1 MKCKERKMDKK
12 LIRRSRRQGSLE
24 NCEIDKNDAFQQE
37 ILCSWPELFSIP
49 DDMAAE
55 INLRAGFL
63 QISTPGMTTNE
74 FGNKVNALKHQG
86 LIPGGIRPHHLLW
99 DGLDIT
105 DLMKKLR
112 ILQSYG
118 TVHLHDL
125 PGYDLGHPAVLTTD
139 ASATCLLDDTV
150 HGRHIAKYTGRVA
163 SLDSIEH
170 YEAIAKKCLRS
181 PIVTPAT
188 VYKAGFEMTG
198 QEAIPDI
205 TEVRKRIPDDGPA
218 TIKTR
223 CIYCGTAV
231 KVRGS
236 LHGREPHYEVDTA
249 PRCPHLRLLVGQY
262 RLDGHGSK
270 FHDLLVVRH
279 IRDHA
284 PAPKTTKSQQADD

>member
-1 MKCKERKMDKK
+1 MEDKLTRK
-12 LIRRSRRQGSLE
+12 SRRPGSLE
-24 NCEIDKNDAFQQE
+24 NGEINKNDAYQQE
-37 ILCSWPELFSIP
+37 ILCSWPQLFSVP
-49 DDMAAE
+49 DVLAAE

-63 QISTPGMTTNE
+63 QISTPGTTTNE
-74 FGNKVNALKHQG
+74 FGNKVNDLKHQG

-99 DGLDIT
+99 DGLDII

-150 HGRHIAKYTGRVA
+150 HGRHISKYTGRVA
-163 SLDSIEH
+163 SIDAIEY
-170 YEAIAKKCLRS
+170 YEALAKKCLRS

-188 VYKAGFEMTG
+188 VYRAGFEMTG
-198 QEAIPDI
+198 QEAIPDL

-223 CIYCGTAV
+223 CVYCGTQV
-231 KVRGS
+231 KVRGY
-236 LHGREPHYEVDTA
+236 LRDREPHYEVDTP

-270 FHDLLVVRH
+270 FFDFLIVRH
-279 IRDHA
+279 VLDHDH
-284 PAPKTTKSQQADD
+284 KSLTSPSADD